1 MKVELLAVLLA
12 SSMVSEVAFADNH
25 SVSIGYAQSK
35 VQDFKNIRGVNLQYR
50 YEFDS
55 PLSALA
61 SFSYMSGDD
70 KQNYFLSGDSV
81 DNRIDAKYY
90 SLLVGPAYRINEYVS
105 LYALGGIAHV
115 KATGKTRWINV
126 NDDYVNHENI

>member
-1 MKVELLAVLLA
+1 
-12 SSMVSEVAFADNH
+12 
-25 SVSIGYAQSK
+25 
-35 VQDFKNIRGVNLQYR
+35 
-50 YEFDS
+50 
-55 PLSALA
+55 
-61 SFSYMSGDD
+61 MSGDD

-105 LYALGGIAHV
+105 LYVLGGIAHV

-126 NDDYVNHENI
+126 NDDYVNHENT